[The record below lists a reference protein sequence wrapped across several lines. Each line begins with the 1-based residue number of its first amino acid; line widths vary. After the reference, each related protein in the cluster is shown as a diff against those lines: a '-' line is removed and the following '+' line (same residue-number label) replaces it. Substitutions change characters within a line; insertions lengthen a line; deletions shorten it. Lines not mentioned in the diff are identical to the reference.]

1 MARKHA
7 AAALAVMTALTLT
20 ACSAGEDTGGSS
32 EGGVSG
38 DITVLTN
45 RTDIVDTELQDY
57 VTEFQK
63 VYPDVNVEFEAI
75 TDYEGDVSIRLNSQ
89 DYGDVL
95 LIPNSVTKDQLPQFF
110 EPLDTVEAL
119 SSKYRFIDE
128 QAFEGQAYGIATFGT
143 ANGYVL
149 NKKVWAE
156 AGITEPPKTQQEFL
170 DALTAVGEKTEAIPY
185 YTNYADGWPLSQWQN
200 NQGSFAGPEA
210 VQIRDTQ
217 TAPWADGNEQYAID
231 GLLFDVVAGGLSEKD
246 PTTTNWEESKNLLA
260 SGEVS
265 AMVLGSWAV
274 PQIQGATETVGGA
287 PEDISIWPMP
297 WQTDGAFHSRVGGDY
312 KLGISKHSDNKD
324 AARAWLDWFV
334 TDSTF
339 AVDQGGISPVV
350 GAESPDTLKDFEAF
364 GVEQVELAPA
374 PAGEESLDS
383 DIYNEAEID
392 LFGDQ
397 YRRNLID
404 VARGA
409 ASGDRLSFF
418 EDLNSRWNAARVA
431 NNG

>member
-7 AAALAVMTALTLT
+7 ASALAVMTALTLT
-20 ACSAGEDTGGSS
+20 ACSTGDDGGSG
-32 EGGVSG
+32 EGGLSG
-38 DITVLTN
+38 TITVLTN
-45 RTDIVDTELQDY
+45 RTDIVETTLRDY

-63 VYPDVNVEFEAI
+63 TYPDIDVEFEAI

-95 LIPNSVTKDQLPQFF
+95 LVPNSVTKDQLPQFF
-110 EPLDTVEAL
+110 EPLDTVDAL
-119 SSKYRFIDE
+119 SATYRFIDE
-128 QAFEGQAYGIATFGT
+128 QAYEGQVYGIATFGT

-156 AGITEPPKTQQEFL
+156 AGITEPPTTPQAFL
-170 DALTAVGEKTEAIPY
+170 DALEAVGEKTDATPY

-200 NQGSFAGPEA
+200 NQGSFAGAEA
-210 VQIRDTQ
+210 VQIRDAQ
-217 TAPWADGNEQYAID
+217 EAPWSDGNEQYALD
-231 GLLFDVVAGGLSEKD
+231 SLLFDVVAGGLSEAD

-260 SGEVS
+260 SGDV
-265 AMVLGSWAV
+265 ATMVLGSWAV
-274 PQIQGATETVGGA
+274 PQIQAATETVGGA

-297 WQTDGAFHSRVGGDY
+297 WKTDDAFQSRVGGDY
-312 KLGISKHSDNKD
+312 KLGISKHSDNKA

-334 TDSTF
+334 TESTF
-339 AVDQGGISPVV
+339 AVDEGGISPVV
-350 GAESPDTLKDFEAF
+350 GAESPDTLKDFDTF
-364 GVEQVELAPA
+364 GVQQIELTPS
-374 PAGEESLDS
+374 PAGQESLDS

-397 YRRNLID
+397 YRRALID

-409 ASGDRLSFF
+409 GSGDRLSFF
-418 EDLNSRWNAARVA
+418 EDLNSRWDSARIA
-431 NNG
+431 NDG